1 MPSSANTP
9 QAPVFDSSK
18 ATRLAQTTEVKLVG
32 MSDAELRAHVKELET
47 LLETA
52 RDAEGFWKG
61 RVQEAGKEKEAF
73 EGVIENLVTFARKNR
88 K

>member
-1 MPSSANTP
+1 
-9 QAPVFDSSK
+9 VFDSSQT
-18 ATRLAQTTEVKLVG
+18 TRLAQTTDVRLEG
-32 MSDAELRAHVKELET
+32 MSDAELRAHVKELEG

-52 RDAEGFWKG
+52 REVVGFWEGK
-61 RVQEAGKEKEAF
+61 VQEADREKEAF